1 MKVLVVDDH
10 AYNRDLLSFILE
22 DMGHECLFAENGED
36 ACKFVDEHEDLG
48 LVLMDVMMPIM
59 DGIEATRVI
68 KEKHG
73 ERFLPVVFV
82 TALDDSDTLTR
93 CLDCG
98 GDDFIPKPV
107 NESVLIAKVRAH
119 ERAKNLYDTVHQNN
133 EKLMFH
139 QKMVEREHAIVE
151 HIFDNRSKNVPSI
164 CDNIEIYTSPMS
176 MFNGDLAIVAPSPSG
191 GLYALVG
198 DFTGHGLA
206 SSIATLPI
214 SELFHQSVS
223 RQSSVAQIAVD
234 INRRLV
240 DLLPDNMF
248 FCAAIL
254 EMDRQGESLTLWL
267 GGMND
272 LLIFEE
278 GNSQA
283 KRVEAAHM
291 PLGILTDDEFD
302 DSPSLISLNAS
313 DRLYIYT
320 DGIIEAE
327 NLSKEEF
334 GESRLEEIL
343 LRSDRHAVDA
353 VIDAVHEFQADQQSD
368 DITIIEIKAGPIVH
382 RHKSSGELFDA
393 GEEYHRA
400 ESVPWV
406 LDMQLQGKDLKN
418 TNVVN
423 QVMGFVSS
431 IQGIELHQDKIFMIV
446 SELYSNSLEHGVLGL
461 DSSLKQDADGFE
473 QYYKL
478 REQRLNDV
486 EGHFI
491 KIRFEYRRGEPN
503 VLLLNIQDSGGGFDF
518 QALNAKLN
526 QEDEA
531 HGRGISLL
539 RNLCASIDYYDEG
552 RSVAVTYELREH

>member
-22 DMGHECLFAENGED
+22 DMEHECVFAENGEQAFQLVND
-36 ACKFVDEHEDLG
+36 HPDIG
-48 LVLMDVMMPIM
+48 LVLMDVMMPVV
-59 DGIEATRVI
+59 DGIEATRMI
-68 KEKHG
+68 KDAHP

-82 TALDDSDTLTR
+82 TALDDAETLTR

-119 ERAKNLYDTVHQNN
+119 ERAKNLYDTVHQTN
-133 EKLMFH
+133 EKLLFH
-139 QKMVEREHAIVE
+139 QKMVEREHSIVE
-151 HIFDNRSKNVPSI
+151 HIFDNRSKNVGSV
-164 CDNIEIYTSPMS
+164 CDNVEIYTSPMS
-176 MFNGDLAIVAPSPSG
+176 MFNGDLATVAPSPSG

-206 SSIATLPI
+206 SSIATLPVT
-214 SELFHQSVS
+214 ELFHQSAS
-223 RQSSVAQIAVD
+223 RQASVAQMAVE

-240 DLLPDNMF
+240 DLLPENMF
-248 FCAAIL
+248 FCAAIMEL
-254 EMDRQGESLTLWL
+254 DRQGENLTLWL

-272 LLIFEE
+272 VLIIEE
-278 GNSQA
+278 NSTQP
-283 KRVEAAHM
+283 RRIEAAHM
-291 PLGILTDDEFD
+291 PLGILNDGEFD
-302 DSPSLISLNAS
+302 DSPSLINLNPS
-313 DRLYIYT
+313 DRIYIYT

-327 NLSKEEF
+327 NKQSGEF
-334 GESRLEEIL
+334 GQDRLENIL
-343 LRSDRHAVDA
+343 FQSKSHTVDA
-353 VIDAVHEFQADQQSD
+353 VIDAVHEYQSDEQSD
-368 DITIIEIKAGPIVH
+368 DITMIEVKAGPVVH

-400 ESVPWV
+400 ESIPWL
-406 LDMQLQGKDLKN
+406 LDMQLQGADLKN

-423 QVMGFVSS
+423 QVMSFVSS

-461 DSSLKQDADGFE
+461 DSNLKQDADGFE
-473 QYYKL
+473 KYYQL
-478 REQRLNDV
+478 REQRLEKV

-503 VLLLNIQDSGGGFDF
+503 ILLLNFLDSGEGFDYE
-518 QALNAKLN
+518 ALNEKLN
-526 QEDEA
+526 QEDDA
-531 HGRGISLL
+531 HGRGVSLL
-539 RNLCASIDYYDEG
+539 RSLCSYVQYSDEG
-552 RSVAVTYELREH
+552 RSVTACYELREH